1 MPDVLQIGAARLTV
15 CDGLDDYDRAFVPSW
30 DEDFQVDDDL
40 LEAVA
45 ISAADDLPAL
55 IVGPAGCGK
64 TSLVRALGAICNAPV
79 RRVNM
84 KNDMRSSHF
93 LGEKVVD
100 IDLHTNAQVVL
111 WRDGVLPEAMRRG
124 HWLLVDEIDA
134 CPAGILMVLQS
145 VLEPGHPLC
154 LAENHG
160 EIVQVHPDFRIFA
173 TANTL
178 GHGDESGLYAGT
190 QVLNE
195 ATLDRFAITVRQG
208 YLSADR
214 EIEVLSAKAHLPPDV
229 AAQLVQ
235 IAGLVRNGSQHDECA
250 CTFSTRRLIA
260 WGQLSVRLGRSKRP
274 DAIAMARAFRLAV
287 ANKLNDGD
295 ADYVANVVQR
305 VLGVSVAP
313 RPAIGRRD

>member
-1 MPDVLQIGAARLTV
+1 MTDTLQIGAARLTV
-15 CDGLDDYDRAFVPSW
+15 RAGLDEYDAAFVPSW
-30 DEDFQVDDDL
+30 DEDFQLDDDL

-64 TSLVRALGAICNAPV
+64 TSLVRALAAIVNAPC
-79 RRVNM
+79 RRLNM
-84 KNDMRSSHF
+84 KNDMRSSHI

-100 IDLHTNAQVVL
+100 IDLASGAQVVL
-111 WRDGVLPEAMRRG
+111 WRDSVLPEAMRRG

-134 CPAGILMVLQS
+134 CPAGILMALQS

-160 EIVQVHPDFRIFA
+160 EIVPVHPEFRIFA

-195 ATLDRFAITVRQG
+195 ATLDRFTITVQQH

-214 EIEVLSAKAHLPPDV
+214 EIEVLAAKTALPIDV
-229 AAQLVQ
+229 AKQLVE
-235 IAGLVRNGSQHDECA
+235 IAGLVRGGATANECA

-260 WGQLSVRLGRSKRP
+260 WGQLAVRLGRSKRP
-274 DAIAMARAFRLAV
+274 DSDALGRAFKLAV
-287 ANKLNDGD
+287 SNKLNDGD
-295 ADYVANVVQR
+295 SAYVSGVVQR
-305 VLGVSVAP
+305 VLGAGVAK
-313 RPAIGRRD
+313 RSAFA